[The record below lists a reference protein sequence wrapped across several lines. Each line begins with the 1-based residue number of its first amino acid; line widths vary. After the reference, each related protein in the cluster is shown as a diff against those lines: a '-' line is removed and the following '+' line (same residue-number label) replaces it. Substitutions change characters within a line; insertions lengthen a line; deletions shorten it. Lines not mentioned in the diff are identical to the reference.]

1 MLEPAGLPL
10 AAVDVVEITEAFA
23 AQVLACTDALGL
35 DPLDADHDRV
45 CPEGGAIA
53 LGHPWGASGALLVTR
68 LFSSLVRRRLGRYGL
83 ATCAVGGGQGV
94 AVLVEAVD
102 GEVLPA

>member
-1 MLEPAGLPL
+1 M
-10 AAVDVVEITEAFA
+10 
-23 AQVLACTDALGL
+23 
-35 DPLDADHDRV
+35 
-45 CPEGGAIA
+45 
-53 LGHPWGASGALLVTR
+53 TR

-102 GEVLPA
+102 GEVLGA